1 MAESTTGQSIVG
13 QETGRESSLSNWA
26 GPYVTS
32 MLGKGAALSNENYQ
46 GYSGPLTAGQS
57 NLQNQA
63 FQGIAGLTVPTE
75 QMGNYQPQSFTQ
87 EGTAQ
92 QYMNPYVNAALQPQL
107 DELRRQSE
115 MSRVQQAGRLTQA
128 GAYGGSRQALA
139 DVELSR
145 AMLANM
151 ANVTGQGY
159 NQAYQQAQGQFN
171 TEQQQGQQSQNFANQ
186 FGLQALAN
194 QIQAGQLERNIEQE
208 GITADRLQF
217 EEERDF
223 PYKQVQYQQSLLQ
236 GLPIAAQSYNY
247 AQPSALSDFLSGSGG
262 VYDLLGKVFL
272 PQEEATTDTTGTE
285 G

>member
-145 AMLANM
+145 AMWQMLRVKDTIKRINKRKDSS
-151 ANVTGQGY
+151 T
-159 NQAYQQAQGQFN
+159 
-171 TEQQQGQQSQNFANQ
+171 QNNSKDSSRKT
-186 FGLQALAN
+186 LQINL
-194 QIQAGQLERNIEQE
+194 
-208 GITADRLQF
+208 D
-217 EEERDF
+217 
-223 PYKQVQYQQSLLQ
+223 YKR
-236 GLPIAAQSYNY
+236 
-247 AQPSALSDFLSGSGG
+247 
-262 VYDLLGKVFL
+262 
-272 PQEEATTDTTGTE
+272 
-285 G
+285 